1 MTHTIENSLIT
12 AILCIIIFIPIYL
25 AVRSA
30 RIKKTKKISNELS
43 VIEKDLN
50 LSLQAIEQF
59 DSFVI
64 AIDRAKKIIIK
75 MTLKDYSPQLI
86 HLKGITDC
94 MLLEKKEGKAVQQL
108 QLVLLGKDQQPLHSI
123 VFYQQ
128 YIDNEGR
135 LKKNTLIAA
144 QWEVMIKAII

>member
-43 VIEKDLN
+43 LIEKDLD
-50 LSLQAIEQF
+50 LALQAIEQF
-59 DSFVI
+59 DSFVL
-64 AIDRAKKIIIK
+64 AIDRGKKIIIK
-75 MTLKDYSPQLI
+75 MDLKDYSPQLI
-86 HLKGITDC
+86 NLKSITDC
-94 MLLEKKEGKAVQQL
+94 TLVEKRRGAAINQL
-108 QLVLLGKDQQPLHSI
+108 QLVLIGKDQQALHTI
-123 VFYQQ
+123 IFYQQ
-128 YIDNEGR
+128 YVDNEGR
-135 LKKNTLIAA
+135 LKRNIRLAA

>member
-1 MTHTIENSLIT
+1 MTHTTENILIT

-30 RIKKTKKISNELS
+30 RIKKAKKISNELS
-43 VIEKDLN
+43 AIEKNLN

-59 DSFVI
+59 DSFVL

-75 MTLKDYSPQLI
+75 MALKDYSPQLI
-86 HLKGITDC
+86 DLKSITGC
-94 MLLEKKEGKAVQQL
+94 MLEEKKQGKAIQQL
-108 QLVLLGKDQQPLHSI
+108 QLVLLGKDQQPLHHI
-123 VFYQQ
+123 VFYQR

-135 LKKNTLIAA
+135 LKRTAQVAA

>member
-30 RIKKTKKISNELS
+30 RIKKTKKISSELS
-43 VIEKDLN
+43 LIEKDLG

-59 DSFVI
+59 DSFVL

-75 MTLKDYSPQLI
+75 MTLKDYNPQLI

-94 MLLEKKEGKAVQQL
+94 TLVEKRQGKAINQL
-108 QLVLLGKDQQPLHSI
+108 QLVLIGKDQQALHSI

-128 YIDNEGR
+128 YVDNEGR
-135 LKKNTLIAA
+135 LKRNSQIAA
-144 QWEVMIKAII
+144 QWEVMVRAII

>member
-1 MTHTIENSLIT
+1 MTHTIENGLIT

-25 AVRSA
+25 VVRNG
-30 RIKKTKKISNELS
+30 RIKKAKKISSELS
-43 VIEKDLN
+43 LIEKDQD

-59 DSFVI
+59 DSFVL

-75 MTLKDYSPQLI
+75 MALKDYSPHLI
-86 HLKGITDC
+86 HLKGVTDC
-94 MLLEKKEGKAVQQL
+94 TLVEKKEGNAVQQL
-108 QLVLLGKDQQPLHSI
+108 QLILLGKDQQPLHHI
-123 VFYQQ
+123 VFYQR

-135 LKKNTLIAA
+135 IKRISQVAA